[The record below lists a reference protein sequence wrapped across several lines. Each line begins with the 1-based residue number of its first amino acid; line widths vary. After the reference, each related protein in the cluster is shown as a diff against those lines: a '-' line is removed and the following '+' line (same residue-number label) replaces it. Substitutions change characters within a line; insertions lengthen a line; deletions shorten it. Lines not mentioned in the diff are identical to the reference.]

1 MILQLLS
8 GLIVV
13 GLALGSACLAGLPG
27 FAALRSSSTQRA
39 VHFAGLGFVPLVFA
53 VVLIYVTASAG
64 FPPVAA
70 VATLVAAGM
79 LAACSLVVYRRTP
92 EVDRFDKLVLALLG
106 GLLFAPLSL
115 LLFGTARVLDA
126 LSPVQLLVGSAIAL
140 LTIGVPAAVV
150 FGYGAI
156 LERVRE
162 PEPIQVR
169 RIESSQRRMAE
180 AAARQLLRD
189 VMGDDVTRQAATKG
203 YLEVEG
209 KLCRYR
215 VYPGS
220 FRTAVLNKSGR
231 WIGNLCV
238 IPANSQPVPDYDQ
251 LLAKV
256 LMLQH
261 AEEEFWVTANLID
274 SGPQAWEIR
283 DRLAGEA
290 PVSRRNRVEP
300 SCP

>member
-1 MILQLLS
+1 
-8 GLIVV
+8 V
-13 GLALGSACLAGLPG
+13 
-27 FAALRSSSTQRA
+27 
-39 VHFAGLGFVPLVFA
+39 
-53 VVLIYVTASAG
+53 
-64 FPPVAA
+64 
-70 VATLVAAGM
+70 
-79 LAACSLVVYRRTP
+79 
-92 EVDRFDKLVLALLG
+92 
-106 GLLFAPLSL
+106 PLSL
-115 LLFGTARVLDA
+115 LLFAAARVLGV
-126 LSPVQLLVGSAIAL
+126 LSPLQLLVGSLVAVFA
-140 LTIGVPAAVV
+140 IGVPAAVV
-150 FGYGAI
+150 AGYVAI

-169 RIESSQRRMAE
+169 RIEGSQRRMAE

-189 VMGDDVTRQAATKG
+189 VMGEDVTKQASTRG
-203 YLEVEG
+203 YLEVDG

-238 IPANSQPVPDYDQ
+238 IPANSQPIPDYDQ

-261 AEEEFWVTANLID
+261 AEEEFWMTANLID
-274 SGPQAWEIR
+274 SGPEAWEIR
-283 DRLAGEA
+283 DRLAGEI

-300 SCP
+300 TCP